1 MFVHFFMSDISHFC
15 GCSQVIT
22 GICIRRQCCCDS
34 LLVQFGVHILTL
46 LSGWGLFCLLELARL
61 ISNKLTSSKFAQW
74 VFFIQ
79 VSNHYIVVIILMN
92 ED

>member
-1 MFVHFFMSDISHFC
+1 MP
-15 GCSQVIT
+15 
-22 GICIRRQCCCDS
+22 
-34 LLVQFGVHILTL
+34 TL

-92 ED
+92 EDNDCISVYLPQLSFIRLIVL